1 MFNVDPSKST
11 RYVLF
16 FNTDFTNQAQ
26 PNVTGAVVYDRNPF
40 TKTMEDPTPKRIL
53 LKLEDQLID
62 TTDIRDILPSM
73 LNLLNQCSR
82 DYATN
87 WVTHSHGEA
96 DYLYKFYDISNYIVF
111 AGTTLPCPKFA
122 QRFRA
127 NIIKSVQSAH
137 KHNLRYSHTRKYHK
151 RHRVE
156 LSLGHRTTP
165 AHWTGFPKIIPQLE
179 IVNVKETAVGSK
191 LKAAEARVSR
201 RVTEQQ
207 NASQFDDMYN
217 IVALTEKENSLTK
230 QKADKVK
237 ILNQLIA
244 DHQKA
249 VTSHV
254 NDVKN
259 HIAQIQGFDSYT
271 FDSFYSTDLS
281 IKGIHFEEMSGKAS
295 NLITSQLGRLNT
307 ISKQI
312 RQAYVEFVIINSE
325 ISNVQ
330 AQIHLMSSPVAQLGV
345 LEQTLMSKLPESHL
359 KVLKDYRKLL
369 KQYYSRDDVKDQKV

>member
-40 TKTMEDPTPKRIL
+40 TKTTEDPTPKRIL

-82 DYATN
+82 EYATN
-87 WVTHSHGEA
+87 WVTHSHSDD
-96 DYLYKFYDISNYIVF
+96 DYLYKFYDISNSTVF
-111 AGTTLPCPKFA
+111 AGTTLPCPEFA
-122 QRFRA
+122 QRFRV

-137 KHNLRYSHTRKYHK
+137 KQTIKGHKHNRK
-151 RHRVE
+151 VE
-156 LSLGHRTTP
+156 LKLGHRTTP
-165 AHWTGFPKIIPQLE
+165 AHWMGFPKIIPQLE
-179 IVNVKETAVGSK
+179 IHTTRKTSVGSK
-191 LKAAEARVSR
+191 LKAAETRTGQ

-230 QKADKVK
+230 QKSDMVK

-244 DHQKA
+244 EHQKA

-259 HIAQIQGFDSYT
+259 HIAQMQLADSYK
-271 FDSFYSTDLS
+271 FDSFYSTDLTVT
-281 IKGIHFEEMSGKAS
+281 GLHFEGMSEKAN
-295 NLITSQLGRLNT
+295 NLITRQLSRLNT
-307 ISKQI
+307 ISRQI
-312 RQAYVEFVIINSE
+312 RHAYVEFVSISGE

-330 AQIHLMSSPVAQLGV
+330 AQIQLLSSPAAQIGI